1 MASPYILSIPYM
13 GGGATHILCILPQ
26 YIDCKLMHQFS
37 DWCIFPC
44 EEWGSG
50 ALCRC
55 CIRSRRTARR
65 PFFLRFPARGGK
77 AVHGPRAAGGGA
89 PPRRK
94 LAPPARAEQGAR
106 GGRGRS
112 APTRARR
119 NSRGSTAPQVST
131 GHVRGQRISEG
142 SRRGGVR
149 GGRPLGGHSMPRIPR
164 TGGLGG
170 RPCGATLPERRGS
183 RLASRGHEERVQ
195 KTISS
200 RPAASERAAQRA
212 RAPPTRRIRLR
223 RGFVEGSNSSI
234 RCAAAWQPVVH
245 ALPRI
250 LPPDY
255 FWVRSSAWE
264 MMLHAASQPCT

>member
-1 MASPYILSIPYM
+1 MAAPYILSIPYM

-149 GGRPLGGHSMPRIPR
+149 GGRPLGGHSMPRIP
-164 TGGLGG
+164 
-170 RPCGATLPERRGS
+170 
-183 RLASRGHEERVQ
+183 
-195 KTISS
+195 
-200 RPAASERAAQRA
+200 
-212 RAPPTRRIRLR
+212 
-223 RGFVEGSNSSI
+223 
-234 RCAAAWQPVVH
+234 
-245 ALPRI
+245 
-250 LPPDY
+250 
-255 FWVRSSAWE
+255 
-264 MMLHAASQPCT
+264 